1 MSIGLAWLRRFERDF
16 EDRSSPE
23 ADYEDRQKMTRY
35 P

>member
-23 ADYEDRQKMTRY
+23 ADYDRQKMTRY